1 MSISWIALR
10 SGAVIVRKAWRE
22 FTPGDPVMRM
32 NKRRRW
38 SIAAVLVG
46 LTVATVTTTGHAAQG
61 YVQTNLIS
69 NISGKHT
76 ILTDV

>member
-1 MSISWIALR
+1 
-10 SGAVIVRKAWRE
+10 
-22 FTPGDPVMRM
+22 MRM